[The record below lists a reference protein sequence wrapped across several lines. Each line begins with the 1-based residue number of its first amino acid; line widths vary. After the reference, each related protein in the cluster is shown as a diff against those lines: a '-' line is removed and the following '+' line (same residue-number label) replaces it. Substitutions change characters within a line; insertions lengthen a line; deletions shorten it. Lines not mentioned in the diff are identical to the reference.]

1 MLARWT
7 LLLVVA
13 VVLVGGSSCS
23 SVREMDLSGV
33 PQVALD
39 DPTNAKAIG
48 KAIEERGAVVVYL
61 REGDAVPLRATMDL
75 PMAHLEA
82 GRNVVRFD
90 RDVWL
95 YMSRKEARISADGR
109 RWAALG
115 DLAGLKELF
124 GMTGGTVQVGF
135 RATEAEG
142 SAITFDI
149 EGR

>member
-1 MLARWT
+1 
-7 LLLVVA
+7 
-13 VVLVGGSSCS
+13 
-23 SVREMDLSGV
+23 MDTSGV
-33 PQVALD
+33 PHVTLD
-39 DPTNAKAIG
+39 DPSNAKAIG
-48 KAIEERGAVVVYL
+48 KAVEERGAVVVHL

-82 GRNVVRFD
+82 GKNVVRID

-109 RWAALG
+109 RWAAFG

-135 RATEAEG
+135 FATEAEG
-142 SAITFDI
+142 AAFTFGI